1 MVVPGRKP
9 LLITIM
15 CPMTPIVWMYW
26 VGVIGVCLSIT
37 AETPPGPADGK
48 GETTMKMMVTIIA
61 TKTLTMTMVMMTMS
75 ILVSSECA
83 HQSGHRHLL
92 AGQMGKLPEGE
103 KGRTSP
109 SRRVNTTAIPIPW
122 MY

>member
-15 CPMTPIVWMYW
+15 CPMTPIVRMCW

-48 GETTMKMMVTIIA
+48 GETTMKMMMTI
-61 TKTLTMTMVMMTMS
+61 TMTMMIMTMS

-109 SRRVNTTAIPIPW
+109 SRGVNTTAIPIPW